1 MYRTFSS
8 CIALW
13 LLLTISSLTHADF
26 SQNKALLIG
35 VDGMQLEKLQDA
47 IDAGQAPA
55 LASFHLYKSWTGGIV
70 GGPSEQPTFSGPGW
84 TTLLTGTWL
93 DRHSVSGNDDKLRSK
108 AASLFKRID
117 ESAPT
122 RHTASIVSWNTIND
136 HFADDL
142 AAGHIEQAARCD
154 GDDQCVVQKT
164 VEALRSGNFDFIFT
178 HIDQPDRVGHE
189 RGFSTDYQDSIHAVD
204 EQIQEIMGFLDHRR
218 FTHPDENWLVIVTT
232 DHGRR
237 LPDGRDHGGQT
248 QEEKTTFIGIN
259 KTPNEQLAKPIRD
272 PDNADFEGLYGYASQ
287 ADVAPTILTHLG
299 IQPDPAHYSI
309 DGLPLIG
316 PLGVRLLAASLDV
329 PAYAVTLQ
337 WRTTAPGKQPIQI
350 YRSGKLIATISGSE
364 IEYVDRDLPK
374 HVTALNY
381 TVVMNSVPVSR
392 WVKIAR

>member
-1 MYRTFSS
+1 MYRISS
-8 CIALW
+8 PRLALW
-13 LLLTISSLTHADF
+13 LLLTVSSLAHADF

-70 GGPSEQPTFSGPGW
+70 GGASEQATLSGPGW

-93 DRHSVSGNDDKLRSK
+93 DRHSVSGNDSNLRNK

-136 HFADDL
+136 HFADDI
-142 AAGHIEQAARCD
+142 AAGHIEQAPRCD
-154 GDDQCVVQKT
+154 GDDQCVVRKT

-189 RGFSTDYQDSIHAVD
+189 RGFLADYQDSIHAVD
-204 EQIQEIMGFLDHRR
+204 EQIQEIMGFVNHRR

-237 LPDGRDHGGQT
+237 LPEGRDHGGQT
-248 QEEKTTFIGIN
+248 PSEKTTFIAIN
-259 KTPNEQLAKPIRD
+259 KLPNQQLAKPIPD
-272 PDNADFEGLYGYASQ
+272 PDNADFDGLYGYASQ

-309 DGLPLIG
+309 DGVPLIG
-316 PLGVRLLAASLDV
+316 PLGVRQLAASLDTS
-329 PAYAVTLQ
+329 ASAVTLQ
-337 WRTTAPGKQPIQI
+337 WRTTPPVKQPITV
-350 YRSGKLIATISGSE
+350 YRSGKLIATLSGGE
-364 IEYVDRDLPK
+364 NGYVDRDLPK
-374 HVTALNY
+374 HVNALNY
-381 TVVMNSVPVSR
+381 TVVMNGVPVSR